1 MSDKYSALGKEYEDT
16 INELAQAANWSEA
29 QAGRVLA
36 VLLHVSED
44 KAKDVTKQC
53 RKGKKTEKLEST
65 RSLLENYRRLK
76 WSIECGTE
84 HTIKLLADSEYQRLM
99 EMEESLHNQQLQST
113 ALHTARNRVLWTR
126 LNAAL
131 DCFREMCEND
141 PSPQVQRQYKIIYH
155 RYLSSQNIPP
165 ESVMELL
172 SVERSQFYKGIRDA
186 VKTLSVILFGADSM
200 DVFS

>member
-1 MSDKYSALGKEYEDT
+1 MSDKYSALGKEYKDA
-16 INELAQAANWSEA
+16 INELALAAGWTEE

-84 HTIKLLADSEYQRLM
+84 HTIYCYR
-99 EMEESLHNQQLQST
+99 
-113 ALHTARNRVLWTR
+113 R
-126 LNAAL
+126 
-131 DCFREMCEND
+131 
-141 PSPQVQRQYKIIYH
+141 
-155 RYLSSQNIPP
+155 
-165 ESVMELL
+165 
-172 SVERSQFYKGIRDA
+172 G
-186 VKTLSVILFGADSM
+186 
-200 DVFS
+200 